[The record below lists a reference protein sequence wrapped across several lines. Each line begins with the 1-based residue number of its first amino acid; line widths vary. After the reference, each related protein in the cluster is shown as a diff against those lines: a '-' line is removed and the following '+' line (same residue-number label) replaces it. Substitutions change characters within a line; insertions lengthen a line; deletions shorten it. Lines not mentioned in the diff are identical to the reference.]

1 MRKVYMEKV
10 NNNEQ
15 KTQQRKFI
23 TSLRNLLDFMNSLPS
38 LYRLTLSTLAFKRS
52 FTVLFPLVIEHHNS
66 SAPLQPTF
74 WRLTETSKVVW
85 TTPSFRPLH
94 LLFIQQIAI

>member
-66 SAPLQPTF
+66 SAPM
-74 WRLTETSKVVW
+74 
-85 TTPSFRPLH
+85 
-94 LLFIQQIAI
+94 